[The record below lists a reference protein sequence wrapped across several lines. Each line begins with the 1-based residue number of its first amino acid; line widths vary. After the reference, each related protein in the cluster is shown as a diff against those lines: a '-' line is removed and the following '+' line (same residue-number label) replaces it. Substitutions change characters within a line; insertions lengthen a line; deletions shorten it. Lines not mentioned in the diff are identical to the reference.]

1 MSHLIEEYAKNLGV
15 KIGRPVVVPH
25 FFPIDFQSYI
35 VINGDQLVSS
45 KSYRSFSLVLGYL
58 SSFFR
63 NKGIKVVQVGG
74 GKPMQGVDKHIISSF
89 KNISYLIS
97 KSMLYLGPDDYLA
110 QYASSIGVKTVS
122 LFGNSYANTT
132 KPFWGSEKN
141 SVCLEPEWDARPC
154 YSDNDP
160 KDSINKIKPEK
171 VANSILRLLGSSEFL
186 ETRTL
191 HLGKHYNQQIVEVVP
206 TEIIEGLPEE
216 IYLRADY
223 GFDEEAFM
231 YYCSNHKVT
240 IISEGLLQL
249 GVLEKFKENVRS
261 LMFILDKETDQI
273 PQKYFD
279 ILSRWKIKI
288 VLLSKESKDLGFLRN
303 RYFDVEVHPR
313 FTEVEKVNCSSS
325 AKFFTNKYI
334 LEADKKYLSYAHYK
348 KGLDSDNNVLDTP
361 EYWDELDHFYI
372 YEQEE
377 SSKEGSEK
385 GSAEEYIR
393 T

>member
-1 MSHLIEEYAKNLGV
+1 
-15 KIGRPVVVPH
+15 
-25 FFPIDFQSYI
+25 
-35 VINGDQLVSS
+35 
-45 KSYRSFSLVLGYL
+45 
-58 SSFFR
+58 
-63 NKGIKVVQVGG
+63 
-74 GKPMQGVDKHIISSF
+74 
-89 KNISYLIS
+89 
-97 KSMLYLGPDDYLA
+97 MLYLGPDDYLA

-231 YYCSNHKVT
+231 YYCSNHKVI

-249 GVLEKFKENVRS
+249 GVLEKFKEN
-261 LMFILDKETDQI
+261 
-273 PQKYFD
+273 
-279 ILSRWKIKI
+279 
-288 VLLSKESKDLGFLRN
+288 
-303 RYFDVEVHPR
+303 
-313 FTEVEKVNCSSS
+313 
-325 AKFFTNKYI
+325 
-334 LEADKKYLSYAHYK
+334 
-348 KGLDSDNNVLDTP
+348 
-361 EYWDELDHFYI
+361 
-372 YEQEE
+372 
-377 SSKEGSEK
+377 GS
-385 GSAEEYIR
+385 
-393 T
+393 